1 MDLSFLDVNGISR
14 TLVYLLDHADGVLKS
29 QIRKDLGIS
38 TTTIINIYETLWDS
52 ELIKILP
59 NPKRQYF
66 ILTEKGEK
74 IALLLKKV
82 QDLIT
87 DRMKMS
93 EKELTFVKKMIE
105 NDLEKSFKEE

>member
-14 TLVYLLDHADGVLKS
+14 TLVYLLDHKEGVLKS
-29 QIRKDLGIS
+29 QIRKDLEIS
-38 TTTIINIYETLWDS
+38 TTTIINIYETLWES

-66 ILTEKGEK
+66 ILTKKGEK

-82 QDLIT
+82 QDLIA
-87 DRMKMS
+87 DSMKMS
-93 EKELTFVKKMIE
+93 KEELIFLKDMIE
-105 NDLEKSFKEE
+105 NDLENKLK

>member
-1 MDLSFLDVNGISR
+1 MK
-14 TLVYLLDHADGVLKS
+14 KS
-29 QIRKDLGIS
+29 QIRKNLEIS
-38 TTTIINIYETLWDS
+38 TTTMINIYETLWES

-66 ILTEKGEK
+66 ILTKKGEK

-87 DRMKMS
+87 DNMKMS
-93 EKELTFVKKMIE
+93 EKELTFLKNMIE
-105 NDLEKSFKEE
+105 NDLENKLK

>member
-1 MDLSFLDVNGISR
+1 MK
-14 TLVYLLDHADGVLKS
+14 KS
-29 QIRKDLGIS
+29 QILKNLEIS
-38 TTTIINIYETLWDS
+38 TTTMINIYETLWES

-66 ILTEKGEK
+66 ILTKKGEK

-87 DRMKMS
+87 DNMKMS
-93 EKELTFVKKMIE
+93 EKELTFLKNMIE
-105 NDLEKSFKEE
+105 NDLENKLK